1 HGVETPLQKWQ
12 ADGTTDGLVY
22 DRTPDGSLVV
32 LPVQLFHKG
41 TYVIDRR
48 PDGSVVPYVAGAKY
62 PPRKTADGE
71 IVLAVDP
78 TGVPQWEQY
87 EVTERKGTAPDR
99 RLVNRTP
106 LMTWPGNSLIAERR
120 PDGSVT
126 LASPPEAFPY
136 LVLHPR
142 DQV

>member
-1 HGVETPLQKWQ
+1 
-12 ADGTTDGLVY
+12 
-22 DRTPDGSLVV
+22 
-32 LPVQLFHKG
+32 
-41 TYVIDRR
+41 
-48 PDGSVVPYVAGAKY
+48 
-62 PPRKTADGE
+62 
-71 IVLAVDP
+71 DP

-87 EVTERKGTAPDR
+87 EVTERKGMAPER

-106 LMTWPGNSLIAERR
+106 LATWPGNSLIAERR

-142 DQV
+142 DQVLEPAMQEKVLYRKLNDGDPVDRDDVICWLDDQLVSARMESAQKTKAAALEVQKSAKGGVD